1 MQPSLAAVC
10 SRSALPSRRAGGRVH
25 CVAQADV
32 AQYIHDL
39 KDGRVVTSDL
49 RPKLH
54 ALMEAF
60 SLVRR

>member
-1 MQPSLAAVC
+1 MPE
-10 SRSALPSRRAGGRVH
+10 GGRGH

>member
-1 MQPSLAAVC
+1 
-10 SRSALPSRRAGGRVH
+10 
-25 CVAQADV
+25 V

-39 KDGRVVTSDL
+39 KDGRLPSSDL

-60 SLVRR
+60 NLVRCEATAAGWVGLAAESRRSGTPSEWYSAS